1 MLFIALA
8 IQNQIQKTFC
18 IGAPFGGHG
27 DRTNA
32 TDFLCHNSGLLSS
45 ALHHDSRLSVTP
57 ICRFLKQHVPWETTN
72 NPSRVPAI
80 QVSTVHLPASIQP
93 SLIKSFSS
101 YVEDP
106 KWQRRFTT
114 IWGAFLATAVVCSL
128 PYLVKSVRNGRMALW
143 FRGVG
148 EDMRTYTAVPS
159 DVKASNTVPTRRS
172 SGLRSIVQTAGNVF
186 LWSPPGLELNMG
198 QSTSIIHFG
207 RFELIPY
214 SQVFA
219 ILVYLVIVLVCI
231 IVDAPLRINSNRAGK
246 HLIPLQRYLI
256 SKFCPLGFIAL
267 AQFPVVFL
275 FATKNSVLSLLLG
288 PGHGYEKL
296 NYIHRWASRCMFL
309 GAAVHGGLWIN
320 NHLRIGLPLLGQEKE
335 TTGIAA
341 FGVLCVIVL
350 TSVRWAR
357 NWSYETFFV
366 VQSVIHLESKINYLT
381 VFAAFLASSRSL

>member
-8 IQNQIQKTFC
+8 IQKTFC

-32 TDFLCHNSGLLSS
+32 TDFLCHDSGLLSS

-57 ICRFLKQHVPWETTN
+57 VRIFSRQHVPWEATN
-72 NPSRVPAI
+72 NPRRVPAI

-93 SLIKSFSS
+93 SLIKFSS

-159 DVKASNTVPTRRS
+159 DVKVSETVPTRRS
-172 SGLRSIVQTAGNVF
+172 SGLQTILQTAGNVF

-198 QSTSIIHFG
+198 QSTCNNSIWK
-207 RFELIPY
+207 
-214 SQVFA
+214 A
-219 ILVYLVIVLVCI
+219 
-231 IVDAPLRINSNRAGK
+231 
-246 HLIPLQRYLI
+246 
-256 SKFCPLGFIAL
+256 
-267 AQFPVVFL
+267 
-275 FATKNSVLSLLLG
+275 
-288 PGHGYEKL
+288 
-296 NYIHRWASRCMFL
+296 
-309 GAAVHGGLWIN
+309 
-320 NHLRIGLPLLGQEKE
+320 
-335 TTGIAA
+335 
-341 FGVLCVIVL
+341 
-350 TSVRWAR
+350 
-357 NWSYETFFV
+357 
-366 VQSVIHLESKINYLT
+366 
-381 VFAAFLASSRSL
+381 